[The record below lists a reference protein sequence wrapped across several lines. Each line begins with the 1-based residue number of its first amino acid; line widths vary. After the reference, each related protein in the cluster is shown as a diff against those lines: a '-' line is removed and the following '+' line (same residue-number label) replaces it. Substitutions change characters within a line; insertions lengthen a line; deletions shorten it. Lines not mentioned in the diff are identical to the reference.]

1 MSGSV
6 IAELAE
12 PLSEAVAA
20 LGGDGAPV
28 RLERPADPTHGDYA
42 SAVAMSLAKPLRS
55 APREIAG
62 RIVEQLDSP
71 WVEGAE
77 IAGPGFIN
85 LRLAPSWYG
94 HVVSRILADG
104 SRYGAGAIAEPK
116 RIQVEFVS
124 GNPTGPVTVGAAR
137 NAAYGDSLS
146 RLFAFAGNEVSR
158 EYYFNDAGRQVD
170 LFGASLQARARG
182 EEVPEDGYHGEYVA
196 EIAAGLGLPADA
208 PVEEWTR
215 AGTDAMIAQIR
226 ATLDRF
232 RIEFDS
238 WFLERSLY
246 EDGSVDR
253 AIERL
258 KAAGHTYELD
268 GALWFRATDFGDD
281 KDRVI
286 VRSNGEPGYFAG
298 DLAYI
303 ISKLERGFD
312 VAVYVL
318 GADHHGYVGRLKG
331 GAAALG
337 YEADRIDVQ
346 IYQLVHLKDGR
357 MSKRAGVVVTLDE
370 LIDQIGVDAARL
382 ALVQRSHDQTI
393 DLDLELLVS
402 QNAENPVYYSQYAH
416 ARIAGILAKAEGGP
430 YAPSASWQPEEHE
443 MALVKQLADF
453 PDLVAE
459 AADRRGPH
467 RVVGYVQDTARA
479 FHRFYTEC
487 PVLRAEPELR
497 ETRLALCAAAMQ
509 VVATALDL
517 IGVEAPDS
525 M

>member
-28 RLERPADPTHGDYA
+28 RLERAADPTHGDYA

-104 SRYGAGAIAEPK
+104 TRYGAGAIAEPK

-182 EEVPEDGYHGEYVA
+182 EHVPEDGYQGEYVA
-196 EIAAGLGLPADA
+196 EIAAELGLHAEA
-208 PVEEWTR
+208 PVEDWTR
-215 AGTDAMIAQIR
+215 AGTEAMMTRIR
-226 ATLDRF
+226 TTLDRF
-232 RIEFDS
+232 RIEF
-238 WFLERSLY
+238 
-246 EDGSVDR
+246 
-253 AIERL
+253 
-258 KAAGHTYELD
+258 
-268 GALWFRATDFGDD
+268 
-281 KDRVI
+281 
-286 VRSNGEPGYFAG
+286 
-298 DLAYI
+298 
-303 ISKLERGFD
+303 
-312 VAVYVL
+312 
-318 GADHHGYVGRLKG
+318 
-331 GAAALG
+331 
-337 YEADRIDVQ
+337 
-346 IYQLVHLKDGR
+346 
-357 MSKRAGVVVTLDE
+357 
-370 LIDQIGVDAARL
+370 
-382 ALVQRSHDQTI
+382 
-393 DLDLELLVS
+393 
-402 QNAENPVYYSQYAH
+402 
-416 ARIAGILAKAEGGP
+416 
-430 YAPSASWQPEEHE
+430 
-443 MALVKQLADF
+443 
-453 PDLVAE
+453 
-459 AADRRGPH
+459 
-467 RVVGYVQDTARA
+467 
-479 FHRFYTEC
+479 
-487 PVLRAEPELR
+487 
-497 ETRLALCAAAMQ
+497 
-509 VVATALDL
+509 
-517 IGVEAPDS
+517 
-525 M
+525 